1 MDRQI
6 KGIPASPGIAVGTVH
21 LLLWEVPDVPHH
33 IIKDD
38 EIPKETER
46 LHKAIA
52 RAKERLMHV
61 RDRVE
66 KTAGAQEAMIFE
78 AQYHILEDPALISG
92 VEELIRQNLA
102 AEKAFDLEML
112 EWRQR
117 WARHTSAMIRERVS
131 DLTDIHIR
139 VLAILLELEDHDPV
153 DLPKGA
159 KAVLVTHDLTP
170 GLTVQLDR
178 DAIVGIATDAG
189 TRTSHVAI
197 LARSLGLPAVVG
209 LRNATEQLRGHERV
223 ILDGT
228 AGLIVINPSETDV
241 QKYKERAREEDV
253 AEAELQRIAARRAVT
268 EDGERVTLRANVD
281 LPEEA
286 DFAATTGAEGV
297 GLMRTEFLVV
307 GRTTMPDENEQYEAY
322 RKVVEAFNGKPVVIR
337 TFDVGGDKLP
347 IGGYPTEANPYL
359 GWRAIRMCLDQPD
372 LFKTQLRA
380 LLRAANHGDVRIMLP
395 LVVTLTEVREARKLL
410 NEARAELKA
419 RGVKFKDF
427 IPLGVMIETPAAAI
441 AADTF
446 TKETSFFSIGTNDL
460 VQYTLAVDRGNPALE
475 RYRDALHPA
484 VLRLIGE
491 AVEAATR
498 ARIELSVC
506 GEMAG
511 DPAAALAL
519 IGLGLRSLSMAAPS
533 LPAVR
538 RAIRGS
544 DAAVLARAA
553 RAARDDA
560 SAQAAR
566 SRFDGLLPGT
576 SPAGTPRPAG
586 ERQAAPGS
594 PSPLSTRPTSES
606 IAASSSAPSATR
618 RIR

>member
-1 MDRQI
+1 MDRSLQ
-6 KGIPASPGIAVGTVH
+6 GIPASPGIAVGIVH
-21 LLLWEVPDVPHH
+21 LLLWEVPDVAHH
-33 IIKDD
+33 VIKDE
-38 EIPKETER
+38 EIAEEIIR
-46 LHKAIA
+46 FHEAVA
-52 RAKERLMHV
+52 RAKERLTHV

-66 KTAGAQEAMIFE
+66 KTAGKEEAMIFD
-78 AQYHILEDPALISG
+78 AQYHILEDPALLSG
-92 VEELIRQNLA
+92 VEELIKQNLA

-139 VLAILLELEDHDPV
+139 VLAILLELPDHDPV

-209 LRNATEQLRGHERV
+209 LRTATDSLRNHETV

-228 AGLIVINPSETDV
+228 AGLIVINPSDADI
-241 QKYKERAREEDV
+241 QKYKERAREEEV
-253 AEAELQRIAARRAVT
+253 AEVELQRITALEAVT
-268 EDGERVTLRANVD
+268 TDGEHLTLRANVD

-286 DFAATTGAEGV
+286 EFAATTGAEGV

-322 RKVVEAFNGKPVVIR
+322 RKVVEAFHGQPVVIR

-380 LLRAANHGDVRIMLP
+380 LLRAANHGDLRILLP
-395 LVVTLTEVREARKLL
+395 LVVSLSEVREARKLL
-410 NEARAELKA
+410 NEARAELKQ
-419 RGVKFKDF
+419 RGVAFKDF

-441 AADTF
+441 AVDTF

-460 VQYTLAVDRGNPALE
+460 VQYTLAVDRGNVNLAS
-475 RYRDALHPA
+475 RFTALHPA
-484 VLRLIGE
+484 VLRLIRRT
-491 AVEAATR
+491 VEVGHQAGLHVA
-498 ARIELSVC
+498 VC
-506 GEMAG
+506 GEMASQ
-511 DPAAALAL
+511 PLMCFAL
-519 IGLGLRSLSMAAPS
+519 IGLGVRELSVNGRAVALVKRLVRGVSAA
-533 LPAVR
+533 AAR
-538 RAIRGS
+538 
-544 DAAVLARAA
+544 DAAVRACD
-553 RAARDDA
+553 AATA
-560 SAQAAR
+560 EEAEA
-566 SRFDGLLPGT
+566 LLL
-576 SPAGTPRPAG
+576 G
-586 ERQAAPGS
+586 ELRKAIGNPHF
-594 PSPLSTRPTSES
+594 LRET
-606 IAASSSAPSATR
+606 
-618 RIR
+618 